1 MNKALR
7 PERLELDQRN
17 KKQSTITIQ
26 SYVIAGDVQTFMTHL
41 KVIKALRQEQRKSEI
56 VKNKRD
62 RVAGNR
68 AC

>member
-26 SYVIAGDVQTFMTHL
+26 SYVISGDVQTFMTHL

-56 VKNKRD
+56 VKDKRD